1 MIDKNEIANFVESQL
16 DGSEYFL
23 VEVKVSPANDIE
35 VTIDSPD
42 GVDIDH
48 CVELSRAI
56 EENFDREKEDYSLQ
70 LGSAGLTEPFKV
82 RRQYEMHLGDNVE
95 VLAADGKKYRGT
107 LDATD
112 DTGFT
117 IIVAEKVKGEG
128 EKKAHFEDVPRRFD
142 FDKVKYT
149 KYMLEF

>member
-70 LGSAGLTEPFKV
+70 VGSAGLTEPFKV

-95 VLAADGKKYRGT
+95 VLG
-107 LDATD
+107 ATE
-112 DTGFT
+112 
-117 IIVAEKVKGEG
+117 AKVTVSPDLKPMN
-128 EKKAHFEDVPRRFD
+128 A
-142 FDKVKYT
+142 
-149 KYMLEF
+149 